1 MSTAPP
7 ISVRSVSRWHGDL
20 VALNDVSFDLGPGV
34 TGLLGPNG
42 AGKSTLLH
50 LLAGL
55 LRPSSGTVLIGGEP
69 PWRNP
74 TIHARVGFVPE
85 REAVYPFLSAWE
97 YTLASARLHRLPKP
111 EDAAAA
117 AIDMVELGDA
127 MHRKMDGYSKGM
139 RQRAKVA
146 AALVHDP
153 HILVLDEPF
162 NGTDPRQRLQMSAM
176 LRELGA
182 SGRTVLVSSH
192 ILEDVE
198 QLADDVLVIV
208 GGRLA
213 ASGDFRRIRRLMT
226 NRPHTFTVR
235 SSDDRALAA
244 QLVHRP
250 EVATLAFH
258 SDHLEVQT
266 TDFGT
271 FTESI
276 AGVLVTSGVD
286 LRSLEPADDSL
297 EDVFSYLVGP

>member
-1 MSTAPP
+1 
-7 ISVRSVSRWHGDL
+7 
-20 VALNDVSFDLGPGV
+20 
-34 TGLLGPNG
+34 
-42 AGKSTLLH
+42 
-50 LLAGL
+50 
-55 LRPSSGTVLIGGEP
+55 
-69 PWRNP
+69 
-74 TIHARVGFVPE
+74 
-85 REAVYPFLSAWE
+85 
-97 YTLASARLHRLPKP
+97 
-111 EDAAAA
+111 
-117 AIDMVELGDA
+117 
-127 MHRKMDGYSKGM
+127 MHRKMGGYSKGM

-250 EVATLAFH
+250 EVAVLAFH
-258 SDHLEVQT
+258 RDHLEVQT